1 MVWKVHKHI
10 DVAAAWVEV
19 IPRSRTHE
27 FKEGNA
33 APLACGSDTVEVF
46 GDETDH
52 TKSLPRKATH
62 RNGQP
67 RYRRDDG
74 CKQWSCMDIGLST
87 HTVSLRV
94 SRGITH
100 GSPFARMKAA
110 TGSTSTLATA
120 RPPTIATQPI
130 IILFD
135 GVCNLC
141 SEMVRFV
148 IARNPHAQC
157 RFAALQS
164 EAARATCAKVGYE
177 LPAFNTPSTIVV
189 IEGGR
194 ALERSDAA
202 LAIARRMSFPWPMFG
217 VFRVLPRG
225 LRDALYRFV
234 AHNRYRWFGRTEACM
249 VPRVELQER
258 FLD

>member
-1 MVWKVHKHI
+1 MASAPMDQSMLRHRRTRSGLLNWSRSTCI
-10 DVAAAWVEV
+10 LSGEV
-19 IPRSRTHE
+19 GRVLRASHHAPPRERRHYQRITVRTN
-27 FKEGNA
+27 EG
-33 APLACGSDTVEVF
+33 C
-46 GDETDH
+46 H
-52 TKSLPRKATH
+52 
-62 RNGQP
+62 
-67 RYRRDDG
+67 
-74 CKQWSCMDIGLST
+74 
-87 HTVSLRV
+87 
-94 SRGITH
+94 
-100 GSPFARMKAA
+100 
-110 TGSTSTLATA
+110 STSTLATA
-120 RPPTIATQPI
+120 RAPTIATQPI

-141 SEMVRFV
+141 SGMVRFV
-148 IARNPHAQC
+148 IARDPHARC

-164 EAARATCAKVGYE
+164 EAARAACAKVGYE
-177 LPAFNTPSTIVV
+177 LPAFDTPSTIVV

-234 AHNRYRWFGRTEACM
+234 ARNRYRWFGRAEACM
-249 VPRVELQER
+249 VPRAELQER